1 MSFTDNNSPQNKIIL
16 LFFQKNFSKI
26 MFLFCIPV
34 DKILHEVA
42 RAALDLEIDLCD
54 VLADHADGEQ
64 DQSAPIKWRTID
76 QMSISPLMKEMNMP
90 ICVMRRMGR
99 AESEVTPS
107 HANDAM
113 RRHGY
118 FDTPASLSLRA

>member
-1 MSFTDNNSPQNKIIL
+1 
-16 LFFQKNFSKI
+16 

-64 DQSAPIKWRTID
+64 DQSAEEPER
-76 QMSISPLMKEMNMP
+76 
-90 ICVMRRMGR
+90 
-99 AESEVTPS
+99 
-107 HANDAM
+107 NDEA
-113 RRHGY
+113 R
-118 FDTPASLSLRA
+118 PADDRLTDKMAASAR